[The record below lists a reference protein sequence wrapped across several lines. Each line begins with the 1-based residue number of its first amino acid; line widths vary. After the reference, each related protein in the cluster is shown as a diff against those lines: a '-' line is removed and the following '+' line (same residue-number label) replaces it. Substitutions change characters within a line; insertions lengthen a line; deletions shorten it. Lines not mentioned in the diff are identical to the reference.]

1 MKKIS
6 LIIATAF
13 IALASTAAQARDIDQ
28 STIMIS
34 GDTSFDNSSADIKLN
49 GITETSDTTTL
60 NLAGAYFIAK
70 NIGVGVL
77 ISNEDT
83 DIDDGTTQ
91 SNSAMNMIGPIISYN
106 ISLDTDFSVMFTA
119 GYFNLSGDYD
129 DGAGNVAN
137 IDGDGILLMT
147 TVVYFIS
154 DSFAVNLSMRK
165 TDANVDVTLG
175 TFNPINTSGDMEE
188 TAMTIGLSA
197 FF

>member
-1 MKKIS
+1 MKKIN
-6 LIIATAF
+6 LTIAAAF
-13 IALASTAAQARDIDQ
+13 ITLASGSGQAHDIEQ

-60 NLAGAYFIAK
+60 SLAGAYFIAK
-70 NIGVGVL
+70 NIGVGL
-77 ISNEDT
+77 MINNEDT

-106 ISLDTDFSVMFTA
+106 ISLDTDFSVMLTA

-129 DGAGNVAN
+129 DGAGNGAS
-137 IDGDGILLMT
+137 IDGDGVLLMA
-147 TVVYFIS
+147 TVAYFIA
-154 DSFAVNLSMRK
+154 DNFAVNLSMRK
-165 TDANVDVTLG
+165 TDANVDVTL
-175 TFNPINTSGDMEE
+175 FNSNSTSGDMEE
-188 TAMTIGLSA
+188 TTMTIGLSA